1 MKKRLV
7 IATALLILL
16 STYKLQNLI
25 LIPIFKVEEVKID
38 NNYILKDIE
47 IMKNLSFLNNSS
59 LIFLKNSS
67 IEEKL
72 KKLSFIESFK
82 IKKIYPNKLKITIF
96 EKKPIAILQHKKK
109 KFYLSENI
117 DLIDYQELKNY
128 NNLPIIFGSQESFK
142 SLYINLKKIN
152 FPINLIKKYYLYELN
167 RWDFETYKM
176 KIIKLPEKNYNESLK
191 NFMILREKNNFD
203 KYKVF
208 DYRINNQLIL
218 K

>member
-38 NNYILKDIE
+38 NNYILKNIE
-47 IMKNLSFLNNSS
+47 IMKNLSFLYDSS
-59 LIFLKNSS
+59 LIFLKNSN

-72 KKLSFIESFK
+72 KKISFIESFK

>member
-67 IEEKL
+67 IKEKL

>member
-109 KFYLSENI
+109 KFYLSEII

>member
-47 IMKNLSFLNNSS
+47 IMKNLSFLYDSS
-59 LIFLKNSS
+59 LIFLKNSN

-72 KKLSFIESFK
+72 KNISFIESFK

>member
-1 MKKRLV
+1 M
-7 IATALLILL
+7 
-16 STYKLQNLI
+16 
-25 LIPIFKVEEVKID
+25 
-38 NNYILKDIE
+38 
-47 IMKNLSFLNNSS
+47 
-59 LIFLKNSS
+59 
-67 IEEKL
+67 
-72 KKLSFIESFK
+72 
-82 IKKIYPNKLKITIF
+82 
-96 EKKPIAILQHKKK
+96 
-109 KFYLSENI
+109 SENI

>member
-38 NNYILKDIE
+38 NNYILKNIE

-82 IKKIYPNKLKITIF
+82 IKK
-96 EKKPIAILQHKKK
+96 
-109 KFYLSENI
+109 
-117 DLIDYQELKNY
+117 
-128 NNLPIIFGSQESFK
+128 K
-142 SLYINLKKIN
+142 SLINLK
-152 FPINLIKKYYLYELN
+152 FPTQ
-167 RWDFETYKM
+167 R
-176 KIIKLPEKNYNESLK
+176 
-191 NFMILREKNNFD
+191 
-203 KYKVF
+203 
-208 DYRINNQLIL
+208 
-218 K
+218 

>member
-152 FPINLIKKYYLYELN
+152 FPINLIKKYYLYELR

>member
-1 MKKRLV
+1 MKKKLV

-72 KKLSFIESFK
+72 KKKSFIESFK

>member
-1 MKKRLV
+1 
-7 IATALLILL
+7 
-16 STYKLQNLI
+16 
-25 LIPIFKVEEVKID
+25 
-38 NNYILKDIE
+38 
-47 IMKNLSFLNNSS
+47 MKNLSFLNNSS

>member
-96 EKKPIAILQHKKK
+96 EKKPIAILQHKQK

>member
-1 MKKRLV
+1 MKKKLV